1 MYKYIITTFFLPI
14 LFSSCSQSS
23 TSIEIASES
32 SADSIAMLCKE
43 YLMEG
48 EYYYFPDDSLL
59 VPAINYYENCLFSQ
73 HESLVYLYFSR
84 GKRDLRR
91 NKYEST
97 ALNFLEAEKHI
108 HKAQVMPFFK
118 GILYGDMAYLYHL
131 QNELE
136 ASIENYQHAAD
147 IFKSINDSLSYAV
160 MQTRLGFEY
169 SSSQQFEKARMVFE
183 ETQPYLQFNPVE
195 YGQLLHMIGV
205 MYDYQDSLEQSCHY
219 MYESL
224 KYPDCALNIATRHN
238 ILARNLLKM
247 NQLDSSISHAYKVV
261 ESSQSPLLNE
271 ASYQTLYQITLL
283 RGDVVLAESLSDS
296 VSKYNQINQKIRSQ
310 EKFQVIREKEYLIQ
324 TVKRQDKIM
333 ITLVC
338 ILILILLITLVS
350 YLLFKRRINHFK
362 TKTQKQQMVLT
373 KQQEYV
379 DDVQEKNKMYDLKQ
393 NNDFQ
398 MHKYHAFKAS
408 LYSYLEHKVP
418 QYSKPGNFEKV
429 RPIYESYLHLNDW
442 DAFVILFDKELNGM
456 VSKLIKN
463 YFPSF
468 TKRSQNLIYACCL
481 IFLKVPDIDI
491 ALLLGY
497 ASINSFST
505 SKKRLKTRFHL
516 ESTKELHAFFE
527 KVMLMDS

>member
-1 MYKYIITTFFLPI
+1 MYKYILTTFLFI
-14 LFSSCSQSS
+14 LSSCSHYPV
-23 TSIEIASES
+23 SINIASKE
-32 SADSIAMLCKE
+32 SADSITTLCKN

-48 EYYYFPDDSLL
+48 NYHQFPDDSLL
-59 VPAINYYENCLFSQ
+59 VPSINYYENCLFSQ
-73 HESLVYLYFSR
+73 HESLFYLYFSR
-84 GKRDLRR
+84 GKRDLI
-91 NKYEST
+91 NHNYETT

-108 HKAQVMPFFK
+108 HKAQVIPFFQA
-118 GILYGDMAYLYHL
+118 ILYGDKAYLYHL

-136 ASIENYQHAAD
+136 SSIQNYQLAAD
-147 IFKSINDSLSYAV
+147 IFKSIDDSLSYAV

-169 SSSQQFEKARMVFE
+169 SSSEKFEKARIVFK
-183 ETQPYLQFNPVE
+183 ETQPYLQSNPVE
-195 YGQLLHMIGV
+195 YGQLLHMMGV

-247 NQLDSSISHAYKVV
+247 NQLDSSAFHAHRVV
-261 ESSQSPLLNE
+261 ETCQSPLLNE

-283 RGDVVLAESLSDS
+283 KGNTVLAESLSDS

-310 EKFQVIREKEYLIQ
+310 EKFEVIREKEYLVQ

-338 ILILILLITLVS
+338 LLIIILLITIFS

-362 TKTQKQQMVLT
+362 TKTQKQQVVLT
-373 KQQEYV
+373 RQQEYV
-379 DDVQEKNKMYDLKQ
+379 EDVQEKNKMYDLKQ

-398 MHKYHAFKAS
+398 MQKYHAFKAS

-442 DAFVILFDKELNGM
+442 DAFVTLFDKELNGL
-456 VSKLIKN
+456 VSKLIDA

-468 TKRSQNLIYACCL
+468 TKRSQNIIYACGL
-481 IFLKVPDIDI
+481 IFLEVPDVDI

-497 ASINSFST
+497 ASVNSFST
-505 SKKRLKTRFHL
+505 SKKRLKQRFHL
-516 ESTKELHAFFE
+516 ESTKDLHAFFE
-527 KVMLMDS
+527 KVMLMDE

>member
-1 MYKYIITTFFLPI
+1 MYKNIITTFLFLFI
-14 LFSSCSQSS
+14 LASCSQHS
-23 TSIEIASES
+23 TSIEIASET
-32 SADSIAMLCKE
+32 SADSIAMLCKD
-43 YLMEG
+43 YLMQG
-48 EYYYFPDDSLL
+48 DYHHFPDDSLL

-84 GKRDLRR
+84 GKRDLI
-91 NKYEST
+91 NHNYEST
-97 ALNFLEAEKHI
+97 ALNFLEAEEHI
-108 HKAQVMPFFK
+108 HKTKVNPFFQA
-118 GILYGDMAYLYHL
+118 ILYGDMAYLYHL

-136 ASIENYQHAAD
+136 ASIENYQQAAD
-147 IFKSINDSLSYAV
+147 IFKSIDDSLSYAV

-169 SSSQQFEKARMVFE
+169 SSTKQFEKARTVFE
-183 ETQPYLQFNPVE
+183 NTQPYLESNSVE
-195 YGQLLHMIGV
+195 YGQLLHMMGV
-205 MYDYQDSLEQSCHY
+205 MYDYQDSLKLSCYY
-219 MYESL
+219 MHESL

-247 NQLDSSISHAYKVV
+247 NQLDSATYHAQSVV
-261 ESSQSPLLNE
+261 ALSRSPLLNE

-283 RGDVVLAESLSDS
+283 RGNTSLAESLSDS
-296 VSKYNQINQKIRSQ
+296 VSKYNHINQEIRSQ

-338 ILILILLITLVS
+338 VLILILLIAVFS
-350 YLLFKRRINHFK
+350 YLLFRRRINHFK
-362 TKTQKQQMVLT
+362 TKTYKQQIVLSR
-373 KQQEYV
+373 QQEYV
-379 DDVQEKNKMYDLKQ
+379 EDVQQKNKIYDLKQ

-408 LYSYLEHKVP
+408 LYSYLEHEVP
-418 QYSKPGNFEKV
+418 EYSKPGNFEKV
-429 RPIYESYLHLNDW
+429 RPVYGHYLHLNDW
-442 DAFVILFDKELNGM
+442 DAFVILFDKELNGL

-468 TKRSQNLIYACCL
+468 TKRSQNIIYACCL
-481 IFLKVPDIDI
+481 IFLEVPDIDI

-527 KVMLMDS
+527 KVMLMDE